1 MERIGREMASDGVS
15 RAFVGLLFLGDG
27 FGLPGLFHGEKEG
40 RFLFGCLDSGWRYPC
55 RAAALD
61 A

>member
-1 MERIGREMASDGVS
+1 MASDGVS

-40 RFLFGCLDSGWRYPC
+40 RFLFGCLDSGWCRPF

-61 A
+61 AR